1 MKQHGGNYPFE
12 LQNGRITQH
21 TEQRRWTKIRK
32 VWMKWRDRWKCVRV
46 RVCTHVRHTSMWF
59 QWFPVYTSMC
69 SGKTIAPAAT
79 CRYIRIGIKKKEE
92 ILAFKRTEKIK
103 FICQCLCHFVYMTYR
118 FFPWIFTNYYS
129 IYFLLLLLRRTAKT
143 NQISRYSGNAGAE
156 RREEA
161 KERWYKYN
169 ETGKPMGRSVYGKWH
184 ERDEHTMGK

>member
-79 CRYIRIGIKKKEE
+79 CRYIRIGIKKK
-92 ILAFKRTEKIK
+92 KK
-103 FICQCLCHFVYMTYR
+103 FSH
-118 FFPWIFTNYYS
+118 S
-129 IYFLLLLLRRTAKT
+129 
-143 NQISRYSGNAGAE
+143 
-156 RREEA
+156 
-161 KERWYKYN
+161 KERKKLN
-169 ETGKPMGRSVYGKWH
+169 SFANVYAILFIWH
-184 ERDEHTMGK
+184 IDFSHEFSQIIIRFTFCCCCCEEQRKQIR